1 MGCVWGIGGSVSGG
15 GDSAAF
21 CSSQGR
27 VPGTGPCPGVD
38 PRGVPTRR
46 PVVWG
51 PLCSGARRLG
61 MEEPALKGIPGECPG
76 GGSPALAPTLSHLP
90 QTPLLP
96 SRAIPFPRPRLW
108 HTTAP
113 LPPARIRCCSTPWR
127 VCRGRAPWPRVPRE
141 PPGRAAPT
149 PLCGHR
155 DLVLGRN
162 FLRFFCQALLSC
174 SRRAHAAEASR
185 WVRSDPAALLRSI
198 FSAPEE
204 AKAILGAEG
213 RLEDGLKY
221 FL

>member
-76 GGSPALAPTLSHLP
+76 GGSPALAPALSHLP
-90 QTPLLP
+90 KHRCFPHARSLSRGLGSGTRRLRSPQHESVAVLP
-96 SRAIPFPRPRLW
+96 RGASVAGGHLGPASRGS
-108 HTTAP
+108 
-113 LPPARIRCCSTPWR
+113 PPAVRRPPRSAGTETWFSVEISCGSSARRC
-127 VCRGRAPWPRVPRE
+127 
-141 PPGRAAPT
+141 
-149 PLCGHR
+149 
-155 DLVLGRN
+155 
-162 FLRFFCQALLSC
+162 
-174 SRRAHAAEASR
+174 
-185 WVRSDPAALLRSI
+185 
-198 FSAPEE
+198 
-204 AKAILGAEG
+204 
-213 RLEDGLKY
+213 
-221 FL
+221 